1 MVLDDHEVA
10 DVIGPEIPR
19 VKCTCIDASQL
30 DSKGHDGD
38 LIINCNARGFR
49 SNVENIRE
57 FVQGIRKPSRLK
69 LMGITESFA
78 CGAKNNYLEGH
89 VLVARERS
97 SNRDRGGVAFLVQ
110 NDVQFTIPN
119 LPGDFQDGLLESLTI
134 IIKDMK
140 IIASVVYRPTACE
153 SSDENAFN
161 VKLKELLSNVNKL
174 TEARNFTKI
183 IMGDFNFNLRN
194 TEHQPTADYINLL
207 VENGFM
213 PTNCEVDS
221 RVSNISSTLIDQLWI
236 SQQHRVQSSFV
247 IGDMYISDHNLNGIS
262 INERSKPGST
272 TIKTRKITPAKER
285 SFIDL
290 LQSTDWSPV
299 IDEADCNKKWEHF
312 SKTVRKALDT
322 TCPEIEVKIKADAG
336 PNRVPWMTEGLSTSE
351 KQLKKLMRK
360 ARNNKNGRPDGST
373 KTHYEIFR
381 EYSAIH
387 SRVRRKAKRE
397 YFNSKFREVKHDSRA
412 TWNLLNKFTCNKRTN
427 SKISELKVGNKTIT
441 DNHEIAQ
448 AFNAFYAQVGT
459 TQASTIPQ
467 TDTDPMSYI
476 TTNNV
481 NSMFLH
487 PTDSEE
493 VDKVC
498 KLLAKKKSKGPDKIP
513 AFLAINAKEAIMTP
527 LVDCINSS
535 LLTGTF
541 PEIMKQAE
549 VIPLYK
555 KKERDNPTNY
565 RPVSLLNAISKIIE
579 KVIYLRLYDFMAN
592 TMFANQFGF
601 RAGHSTL
608 DLMILTIEEIITELD
623 TKGHAI
629 PLFFDLGKAFDTLD
643 TNILLSKLEKYG
655 VRGIPL
661 QLIRS
666 YLSNRS
672 QYVTVNG
679 VNSDPLPV
687 TIGVPQGSIL
697 GPLLFIIYI
706 NDIPNADKDVTIAC
720 YADDTSAVVGS
731 DTPRGNIHKAK
742 STLVKLGDWFSS
754 NKLSLSPTKCKFAL
768 MSKDRKSATWNA
780 HLEIYGKKLTEI
792 KEHTDSEDNPLV
804 GLLVNERLSYKIH
817 VNSVVSKMRSGLFAL
832 KTNKNLPNGAKRN
845 IYFSC
850 IHSHI
855 GYAGLILGTAPVS
868 CTKQIAT
875 TQNKALRLLGNANY
889 NASTDPLYKSHHIL
903 KMQDIF
909 DMQAATYGWKFIN
922 NELPDAIANKLT
934 KGSIRS
940 LQIHC
945 RRFDLTSLK
954 NLSPIDYIV
963 RTWNSLPIEIKSVT
977 KLKGFK
983 KAFVKYKLGAYA

>member
-1 MVLDDHEVA
+1 M
-10 DVIGPEIPR
+10 IGPEIPR

-110 NDVQFTIPN
+110 NDVQFTIPH

-299 IDEADCNKKWEHF
+299 IEEADCNKKWEHF

-373 KTHYEIFR
+373 KTHYELFR

-387 SRVRRKAKRE
+387 SKVRRKAKRV
-397 YFNSKFREVKHDSRA
+397 YFNSKFKEVKHDSRA
-412 TWNLLNKFTCNKRTN
+412 TWKLLNKFTCNKRTN
-427 SKISELKVGNKTIT
+427 NKINELKVGNRTIT
-441 DNHEIAQ
+441 ENIEIAKS
-448 AFNAFYAQVGT
+448 FNEFYANVGT
-459 TQASTIPQ
+459 TQANTIPH
-467 TDTDPMSYI
+467 TNTDPLSYL
-476 TTNNV
+476 TVNNV

-487 PTDSEE
+487 PTDRDEI
-493 VDKVC
+493 DKVC
-498 KLLAKKKSKGPDKIP
+498 KLLAKKKSKGPDKLP
-513 AFLAINAKEAIMTP
+513 AFMAINAKDAIMIP

-535 LLTGTF
+535 FLSGTF
-541 PEIMKQAE
+541 PNNMKQAE

-565 RPVSLLNAISKIIE
+565 RPVSLLNALSKIIE
-579 KVIYLRLYDFMAN
+579 KVVYLRLYDFMAN
-592 TMFANQFGF
+592 TMFTNQFGF
-601 RAGHSTL
+601 RSGHATL
-608 DLMILTIEEIITELD
+608 DLMVLTIEEIITELD
-623 TKGHAI
+623 TKGHAL

-643 TNILLSKLEKYG
+643 TNILLAKLERYG
-655 VRGIPL
+655 VRGTPL

-666 YLSNRS
+666 YLSDRS
-672 QYVTVNG
+672 QYVSVNG

-697 GPLLFIIYI
+697 GPLLFIIYT
-706 NDIPNADKDVTIAC
+706 NDIPNADRSVTIAC

-731 DTPRGNIHKAK
+731 EAPRCNISKAK
-742 STLVKLGDWFSS
+742 ETLAKLGEWFSS
-754 NKLSLSPTKCKFAL
+754 NKLSLSPSKCKYAL
-768 MSKDRKSATWNA
+768 MSKNLKTATWNA

-792 KEHTDSEDNPLV
+792 KENTESADNPLV
-804 GLLVNERLSYKIH
+804 GLLVTERMSYKNH
-817 VNSVVSKMRSGLFAL
+817 VNSVISKMRSGLFAL
-832 KTNKNLPNGAKRN
+832 KTNKNLPNEAKRN

-855 GYAGLILGTAPVS
+855 GYAGLILGTAPES
-868 CTKQIAT
+868 CTRQIGI
-875 TQNKALRLLGNANY
+875 TQNKALRLLGNENY
-889 NASTDPLYKSHHIL
+889 NASTDPLYKKQHIL
-903 KMQDIF
+903 KAQDIF

-922 NELPDAIANKLT
+922 KTLPEAIANKLDR
-934 KGSIRS
+934 GSIRS

-945 RRFDLTSLK
+945 RRFDSTTLK

-963 RTWNSLPIEIKSVT
+963 RTWNSLPTELKAISKIKS
-977 KLKGFK
+977 FK
-983 KAFVKYKLGAYA
+983 KAFVRYKLAFYA